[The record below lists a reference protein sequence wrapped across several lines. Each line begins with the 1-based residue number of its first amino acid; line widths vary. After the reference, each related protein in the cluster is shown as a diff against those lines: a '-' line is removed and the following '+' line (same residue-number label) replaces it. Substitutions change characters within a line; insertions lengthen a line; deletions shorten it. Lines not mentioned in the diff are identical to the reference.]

1 MDDRKSDRMLDKIT
15 QIKRK
20 TKIIRI
26 DVQYSQNKMNKNSSM
41 DDRKPEKSQTK

>member
-15 QIKRK
+15 QNKRK

-26 DVQYSQNKMNKNSSM
+26 DVQYSQKTRQWTTESQK
-41 DDRKPEKSQTK
+41 KSQTK